1 MGLSNAASGG
11 IILVV
16 LVVVLMTMPGLL
28 DKTLTLQEAS
38 TTVSDIQN
46 SISKTI
52 INVNTLTAPT
62 SNPDEI
68 TFSVDNSGE
77 EKLWNYEKFNVII
90 TYDGVSSK
98 HTESLLYGGTC
109 GGGQATVGT
118 WCIDSI
124 TDDRLDP
131 DILNEGESLEIKS
144 TVANNLS
151 TGIAIVVVVTDNGVV
166 ATNSVSVP

>member
-1 MGLSNAASGG
+1 MGLSNVASGG

-28 DKTLTLQEAS
+28 DSTLTLQEAS
-38 TTVSDIQN
+38 SANSDIQN

-62 SNPDEI
+62 GNPDEI
-68 TFSVDNSGE
+68 TFSVDNTGE
-77 EKLWNYEKFNVII
+77 EKLWNFEKFNVII
-90 TYDGVSSK
+90 TYDSASSK
-98 HTESLLYGGTC
+98 HTEALLYGGTC

-118 WCIDSI
+118 WCINSI

-151 TGIAIVVVVTDNGVV
+151 TGIAIVVIVTDNGVV
-166 ATNSVSVP
+166 ATDSVSVP